1 MLVRASLRW
10 MVPVA
15 LAAAVLAPVAAA
27 QLPGLGLPAPEAPPV
42 PDLTA
47 PSVDPLA
54 PAEDAEVFLAFLRQ
68 WLASHDAPGQPEAPS
83 EAQGQQDALLD
94 DAHSTLG
101 TAQAEAGRQ
110 AQAAQD
116 QAASE
121 AAAAQAQALQQV
133 QLVQQE
139 ADQLMEMVPEDPV
152 GFAAG
157 AAQQAAGQAAQS
169 LPSVFADT
177 TLEPQAGGAQVV
189 APDAGLLPPLLAGSI
204 LVAGAAGATF
214 FAFWL
219 AGSSGTVASGAAA
232 AAKGSELRRLLP
244 FASPLFTRF
253 EKETVLG
260 HPRREALYALILQQP
275 GISLQSLGESTGL
288 SRTAVLHHL
297 RLLEMQHLIVS
308 KRMGRSRHYYENG
321 GRYGRDAKEAYA
333 ILQNARS
340 KEVADYIRTHPGAMQ
355 KQLCEALAIQPSI
368 AHWHVRR
375 LQAAQL
381 VECVRQGRAVNYFP
395 GRGLLEVASHAA
407 IPQLPEL
414 PPEVPAAPVPL
425 ASTPMGV

>member
-1 MLVRASLRW
+1 
-10 MVPVA
+10 MVSVA
-15 LAAAVLAPVAAA
+15 LVAAVLAPAAAA
-27 QLPGLGLPAPEAPPV
+27 QAPDLGSVLQVPAGPDTGVPAAPGLPVSAPDAQSLLDMLREYREWKSRHAAPEPQVAPPASPV
-42 PDLTA
+42 P
-47 PSVDPLA
+47 PSQPQGSAQGPMGQVR
-54 PAEDAEVFLAFLRQ
+54 DAANGAKDQ
-68 WLASHDAPGQPEAPS
+68 AQG
-83 EAQGQQDALLD
+83 EAQVAKDQATQQ
-94 DAHSTLG
+94 
-101 TAQAEAGRQ
+101 Q
-110 AQAAQD
+110 QAAQD
-116 QAASE
+116 QAGHVVS
-121 AAAAQAQALQQV
+121 
-133 QLVQQE
+133 LV
-139 ADQLMEMVPEDPV
+139 PKDPV

-157 AAQQAAGQAAQS
+157 TAKQAAQQATQS
-169 LPSVFADT
+169 LPTVLSDPM
-177 TLEPQAGGAQVV
+177 EPQGDGAQVV
-189 APDAGLLPPLLAGSI
+189 TPDQGLIPPILAGSL

-232 AAKGSELRRLLP
+232 AKSTELRRLLP

-275 GISLQSLGESTGL
+275 GVSLQALGEATGL

-297 RLLEMQHLIVS
+297 RLLEMQHLVVS

-340 KEVADYIRTHPGAMQ
+340 KEVAEFIRTHPGTMQ

-375 LQAAQL
+375 LQQAQL
-381 VECVRQGRAVNYFP
+381 VDCVRQGRAVNYFP
-395 GRGLLEVASHAA
+395 GSGLLEVAAQPP
-407 IPQLPEL
+407 IPPLPEL
-414 PPEVPAAPVPL
+414 PAPAPSAMASGSL
-425 ASTPMGV
+425 A

>member
-1 MLVRASLRW
+1 

-15 LAAAVLAPVAAA
+15 VMVAVL
-27 QLPGLGLPAPEAPPV
+27 V
-42 PDLTA
+42 P
-47 PSVDPLA
+47 
-54 PAEDAEVFLAFLRQ
+54 
-68 WLASHDAPGQPEAPS
+68 
-83 EAQGQQDALLD
+83 
-94 DAHSTLG
+94 
-101 TAQAEAGRQ
+101 
-110 AQAAQD
+110 
-116 QAASE
+116 
-121 AAAAQAQALQQV
+121 AAAAQAPDLGSLPAAPLPDTPQAPATPAVDPAVPDAQSVLDLLRQWEAAHSRDGSAPSDHPEDAAPEPTLPSQPQGGQPLPVGKARDTVSKAQDEAKGQQQAAQDTAAAQAKDAQDKAGDV
-133 QLVQQE
+133 VSAL
-139 ADQLMEMVPEDPV
+139 PEDPV

-157 AAQQAAGQAAQS
+157 TAQHAAEQAANS
-169 LPSVFADT
+169 IPTVFTDPAMA
-177 TLEPQAGGAQVV
+177 PAGSGAQVV
-189 APDAGLLPPLLAGSI
+189 SPDAGLIPPILAGSI

-232 AAKGSELRRLLP
+232 AKSTELRRLLP

-275 GISLQSLGESTGL
+275 GVSLQALGEATSL

-297 RLLEMQHLIVS
+297 RLLEMQHLVVS

-340 KEVADYIRTHPGAMQ
+340 KEVAEFIRTHPGTMQ

-381 VECVRQGRAVNYFP
+381 VDAVRSGRAVNYFP
-395 GRGLLEVASHAA
+395 GSGLLEVAAQA
-407 IPQLPEL
+407 PIPQLPAL
-414 PPEVPAAPVPL
+414 PEPVPAQAPL
-425 ASTPMGV
+425 ASSGSFA

>member
-1 MLVRASLRW
+1 

-15 LAAAVLAPVAAA
+15 FAAALLVPAVAAEA
-27 QLPGLGLPAPEAPPV
+27 LDLGGLLQARPVVSDPASPALPV
-42 PDLTA
+42 S
-47 PSVDPLA
+47 SVDV
-54 PAEDAEVFLAFLRQ
+54 DATLLMMQEWRERHAQ
-68 WLASHDAPGQPEAPS
+68 PGSDPQPQPEVPS
-83 EAQGQQDALLD
+83 QAQGGEQPTAVAHARDMADKAQDKAKEQ
-94 DAHSTLG
+94 AKS
-101 TAQAEAGRQ
+101 AQDQAGQ
-110 AQAAQD
+110 EAQAAQD
-116 QAASE
+116 QADN
-121 AAAAQAQALQQV
+121 
-133 QLVQQE
+133 LVT
-139 ADQLMEMVPEDPV
+139 MVPKDPV
-152 GFAAG
+152 GFATGTAEG
-157 AAQQAAGQAAQS
+157 AAQQAAQT
-169 LPSVFADT
+169 LPTVFADPS
-177 TLEPQAGGAQVV
+177 LAPQDGGSTVV
-189 APDAGLLPPLLAGSI
+189 APSDGLIPPILAGSI

-232 AAKGSELRRLLP
+232 AKSTELRRLLP

-275 GISLQSLGESTGL
+275 GVSLQSLGEATGL

-297 RLLEMQHLIVS
+297 RLLEMQHLVVS

-333 ILQNARS
+333 ILQNQRS
-340 KEVADYIRTHPGAMQ
+340 KEVAEFIRTHPGTMQ

-395 GRGLLEVASHAA
+395 GTSLLEVAAQV
-407 IPQLPEL
+407 PLPEM
-414 PPEVPAAPVPL
+414 PAAPAAVPSGSP
-425 ASTPMGV
+425 AA

>member
-1 MLVRASLRW
+1 
-10 MVPVA
+10 PQ
-15 LAAAVLAPVAAA
+15 PD
-27 QLPGLGLPAPEAPPV
+27 APEAQGTPQSGTV
-42 PDLTA
+42 EQARST
-47 PSVDPLA
+47 V
-54 PAEDAEVFLAFLRQ
+54 
-68 WLASHDAPGQPEAPS
+68 GG
-83 EAQGQQDALLD
+83 AQ
-94 DAHSTLG
+94 
-101 TAQAEAGRQ
+101 AQAEAQ
-110 AQAAQD
+110 AHATQDQAVAQSQSAQQQAAQQLQGL
-116 QAASE
+116 QA
-121 AAAAQAQALQQV
+121 
-133 QLVQQE
+133 E
-139 ADQLMEMVPEDPV
+139 ADKAVAMVPKDPV

-157 AAQQAAGQAAQS
+157 AAQGAAGQAAQS
-169 LPSVFADT
+169 LPSVFADPT
-177 TLEPQAGGAQVV
+177 MEPQAGEAQVV
-189 APDAGLLPPLLAGSI
+189 APDAGLLPPILAGSL

-232 AAKGSELRRLLP
+232 AKSTELRRLLP

-340 KEVADYIRTHPGAMQ
+340 KEVAEFIRTHPGTMQ
-355 KQLCEALAIQPSI
+355 KQLCAALAIQPSI

-381 VECVRQGRAVNYFP
+381 VDCVRQGRAVNYFP
-395 GRGLLEVASHAA
+395 GRGLLEVAAQA
-407 IPQLPEL
+407 PIPPMQDLPEM
-414 PPEVPAAPVPL
+414 PAPAPAPL
-425 ASTPMGV
+425 AAVPSAFPSA